1 MVLSRYTLGT
11 DREWQGMHQRENDIY
26 ASAPLRRLL
35 DEQTRV
41 LTPELQR
48 CFGTHALL
56 LGAYADDAPPAL
68 PMLGSWTTLHLGSG
82 RYQGDLRAAAD
93 EALPF
98 VDDAFDLVLLRHVL
112 EVAPSA
118 SALLAEAGRVLAPG
132 GVLALTGVHPVS
144 GWAPWFCWRTRGKS
158 RALQMPLRLGHLLQ
172 QDGLEV
178 ERVQR
183 VGRLWPGLTQPHA
196 AAANLLGGGYV
207 LIARKRR
214 RMVTPLRLK
223 PVPVRVP
230 PNSQLSPGAR
240 RSSAL

>member
-1 MVLSRYTLGT
+1 MESG
-11 DREWQGMHQRENDIY
+11 QGMHQRDNDIY

-56 LGAYADDAPPAL
+56 LAASVDDAPPAL
-68 PMLGSWTTLHLGSG
+68 PMLGSWTTLHLKDG
-82 RYQGDLRAAAD
+82 RYRGDLQAAAH
-93 EALPF
+93 EPLPF
-98 VDDAFDLVLLRHVL
+98 VDDAFELVLLRHVL
-112 EVAPSA
+112 EVAPQV
-118 SALLAEAGRVLAPG
+118 SALLSEAIRILAPG
-132 GVLALTGVHPVS
+132 GVLALTGVHPFS
-144 GWAPWFCWRTRGKS
+144 GWAPWFCWRTHGKW
-158 RALQMPLRLGHLLQ
+158 RTLQMPLQLGHVLQ

-178 ERVQR
+178 ERVRR
-183 VGRLWPGLTQPHA
+183 VGRVWPGRTQQHA
-196 AAANLLGGGYV
+196 AAANPLGGGYV

-214 RMVTPLRLK
+214 RMAAPLRLK

-240 RSSAL
+240 RSSAP